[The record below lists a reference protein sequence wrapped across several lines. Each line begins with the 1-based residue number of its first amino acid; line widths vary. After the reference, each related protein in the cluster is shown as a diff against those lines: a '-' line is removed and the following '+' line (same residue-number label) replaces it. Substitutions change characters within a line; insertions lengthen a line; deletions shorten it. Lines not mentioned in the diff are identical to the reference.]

1 MHRATGLLQHEP
13 EADSFA
19 ASCLIPTDKYREF
32 TDAGTNSEHVVTEFA
47 EDVGV
52 APGIVVGR
60 LQHDG
65 HLPHSLLNGLKKSL
79 SGAEQVSER
88 GKILGE
94 ERFMIWE
101 STQ

>member
-1 MHRATGLLQHEP
+1 MKREPGLLHHEN
-13 EADSFA
+13 EADRFA

-65 HLPHSLLNGLKKSL
+65 HLHHSHLNGLKKSL
-79 SGAEQVSER
+79 SWAE
-88 GKILGE
+88 
-94 ERFMIWE
+94 
-101 STQ
+101 